1 MPVDHKKLRR
11 LHEAAVRDRTPQRFF
26 EDVKTAL
33 DDGDLKPSDFSFRQ
47 LFEQF
52 VEHGRE
58 LVDSWNPRHGGGTE
72 SQPFAQL
79 QESGAVNTAAFA
91 NITGQIVYSEV
102 MQAYAAEDF
111 VFTQMIPNQPTQF
124 NGEKIPGIGQIGD
137 KAEAVDEMAAYPYAG
152 VNEDWIET
160 PQTTKRGLI
169 VPVTKEAVFFDR
181 TGLILQR
188 CGEVGEWLGV
198 NKEKRAIDA
207 AIDENTTKHRYN
219 RKGRGQVATYG
230 NNAGSHDW
238 DNLEATNAL
247 VDWTDVDNIEQ
258 LLYSILDPNT
268 GEPIVVGGSMPKL
281 VCTRQLS
288 QTAMR
293 IKSATEVVHVTPG
306 YATSNNPIETRSP
319 NPVANTFEVV
329 TSRLLASRLATDTD
343 WFYGHFEKAL
353 RYMENWP
360 LATVQAPT
368 NSELEFGQDIVF
380 RWKASE
386 RGQYAVID
394 PRYVAKST
402 VG

>member
-1 MPVDHKKLRR
+1 MPVNHKALRR
-11 LHEAAVRDRTPQRFF
+11 LHEAAVRDRTPGRFF
-26 EDVKTAL
+26 EDIQQSL
-33 DDGDLKPSDFSFRQ
+33 DSGDLKPKDFSFRQ
-47 LFEQF
+47 LFEEF
-52 VEHGRE
+52 VPDGRE
-58 LVDSWNPRHGGGTE
+58 LVDSWNPRHGGGDG
-72 SQPFAQL
+72 SVSFAQL

-102 MQAYAAEDF
+102 MQSYAAEDF
-111 VFTQMIPNQPTQF
+111 VFSKMIPTQPTQF

-137 KAEAVDEMAAYPYAG
+137 KSEIVDEMGAYPYAG

-198 NKEKRAIDA
+198 NKEKRGIDCF
-207 AIDENTTKHRYN
+207 IDENTTKHRYN
-219 RKGRGQVATYG
+219 RKGRGLVATYG
-230 NNAGSHDW
+230 NNSGTHDW
-238 DNLEATNAL
+238 DNLEASNAL
-247 VDWTDVDNIEQ
+247 TDWTDVDNIEQ

-306 YATSNNPIETRSP
+306 YATSGNPVETRSP
-319 NPVANTFEVV
+319 NPVANTFDVV

-343 WFYGHFEKAL
+343 WFYGHPERAM
-353 RYMENWP
+353 RYMENWA

-368 NSELEFGQDIVF
+368 NSEMEFTQDVVF

-386 RGQYAVID
+386 RGQFAVID
-394 PRYVAKST
+394 PRFVAKST
-402 VG
+402 VA